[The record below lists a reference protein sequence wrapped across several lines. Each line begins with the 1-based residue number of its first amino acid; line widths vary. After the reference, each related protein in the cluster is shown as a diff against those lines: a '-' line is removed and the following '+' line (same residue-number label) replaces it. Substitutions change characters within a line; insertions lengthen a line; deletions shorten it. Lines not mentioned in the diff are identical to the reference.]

1 MGHADLRE
9 VSLKDVGITSCHIR
23 SQISVKFKSIDSK
36 DPLPIDL
43 SRKSSC
49 SKYWAFSKT
58 ETFTSNLR
66 VIRSSVH

>member
-49 SKYWAFSKT
+49 SKY
-58 ETFTSNLR
+58 
-66 VIRSSVH
+66 